1 MHSLQHPLFQVLTIS
16 NWRLLFILLGILG
29 LIWVV
34 VWSMVFTDYPE
45 DNKRISE
52 EELQSIRS
60 TEDSLNVEKTVD
72 TEQSKEKWYHFFT
85 NTTLICNMLGYFGF
99 QYVNFLILT
108 WTPKYLQDEYHFE
121 IIHYGI

>member
-1 MHSLQHPLFQVLTIS
+1 M
-16 NWRLLFILLGILG
+16 LGILG

-72 TEQSKEKWYHFFT
+72 TEQSKEKWYHF
-85 NTTLICNMLGYFGF
+85 
-99 QYVNFLILT
+99 
-108 WTPKYLQDEYHFE
+108 LQVQH
-121 IIHYGI
+121 

>member
-1 MHSLQHPLFQVLTIS
+1 M
-16 NWRLLFILLGILG
+16 LGILG

-34 VWSMVFTDYPE
+34 IWSMVFTDYPE

-72 TEQSKEKWYHFFT
+72 TEQSKEKWYHF
-85 NTTLICNMLGYFGF
+85 
-99 QYVNFLILT
+99 
-108 WTPKYLQDEYHFE
+108 LQVQR
-121 IIHYGI
+121 

>member
-1 MHSLQHPLFQVLTIS
+1 MGAIRCINYSTHCFRFLTIS

-34 VWSMVFTDYPE
+34 IWSMVFTDYPE

-60 TEDSLNVEKTVD
+60 TEDSLNVEKD
-72 TEQSKEKWYHFFT
+72 S
-85 NTTLICNMLGYFGF
+85 
-99 QYVNFLILT
+99 
-108 WTPKYLQDEYHFE
+108 
-121 IIHYGI
+121 

>member
-1 MHSLQHPLFQVLTIS
+1 M
-16 NWRLLFILLGILG
+16 LGILG

-72 TEQSKEKWYHFFT
+72 TEQSKEKWYHF
-85 NTTLICNMLGYFGF
+85 
-99 QYVNFLILT
+99 
-108 WTPKYLQDEYHFE
+108 LQVQR
-121 IIHYGI
+121 